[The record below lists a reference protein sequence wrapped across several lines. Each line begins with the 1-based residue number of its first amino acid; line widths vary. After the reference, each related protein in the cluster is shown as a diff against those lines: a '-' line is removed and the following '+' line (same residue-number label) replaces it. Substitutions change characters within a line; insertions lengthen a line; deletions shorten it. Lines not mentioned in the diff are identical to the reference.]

1 MSFCRKFHGDFSRFS
16 YYPQN
21 PTLPLMNSQSPGR
34 QRGAA
39 FTLIELLVVI
49 AIIAILAGMLLP
61 ALGKGKQKAK
71 QAKCTSN
78 VKQISVGFQLYASE
92 FRDFFPIHSSWGNW
106 GGNLGKHPSNLEGG
120 LTPAT
125 NRPLNRY
132 VGSVEV
138 FRCPSDNGDAR
149 WDPPAAT
156 PGVENCY
163 DAFGTSYSCQ
173 FNTDRFQVRRVTGAS
188 LASAPINEAEVA
200 TAASTKLI
208 VGDWIWHKDRSPLVK
223 KGQWH
228 NYQANRRFVFAFG
241 DGHAEFFKF
250 PEDYGDQ
257 TATHWPTTRAYS
269 VTNGFW

>member
-1 MSFCRKFHGDFSRFS
+1 MNSHESCRKRNG
-16 YYPQN
+16 
-21 PTLPLMNSQSPGR
+21 
-34 QRGAA
+34 A

-61 ALGKGKQKAK
+61 ALGKAKQKAK
-71 QAKCTSN
+71 QTKCSSN
-78 VKQISVGFQLYASE
+78 VRQISLGFQLYCND
-92 FRDFFPIHSSWGNW
+92 FRDFFPVHASWGNW

-120 LTPAT
+120 LTAVS

-132 VGSVEV
+132 VPAVEA

-149 WDPPAAT
+149 WDPPAAN

-163 DAFGTSYSCQ
+163 DSFGTSYSVQ
-173 FNTDRFQVRRVTGAS
+173 FNTDRFQIRRVTGANM
-188 LASAPINEAEVA
+188 LPATAPINEAEVA
-200 TAASTKLI
+200 LAATTKLI

-228 NYQANRRFVFAFG
+228 NYTSQRRFMFAFG

-250 PEDYGDQ
+250 PDDYGDQ
-257 TATHWPTTRAYS
+257 SASKWPTTRAYS
-269 VTNGFW
+269 ITNGFW